1 MSGVC
6 GVVRLD
12 GGPVSRGTLEA
23 MLDAA
28 AFRGPDG
35 RGSWRGGIDGVET
48 GDARGDASVALGQ
61 LALHTTPE
69 SVHERQPLVDAEAGL
84 VLVADARL
92 DNRDELLRELTP
104 RRGAGIVTDAELIL
118 AAYRAWGEEC
128 AERLLGDFAVAV
140 WDGRKRS
147 LFLARDVMGMRALY
161 YRVERDRVLFAT
173 EVKQILA
180 APGVD
185 REIFERAVGAHLVG
199 AYGPAEWTFWEGIA
213 QVPPGHVVVVAAEDV
228 RSRRYWELDP
238 GRRIRYRSD
247 EEYAEHFRALFAD
260 AVRARLR
267 SVAPVGVL
275 LSGGTDSGSVAAM
288 AAWLLA
294 REPGVSVPEF
304 RAYSFA
310 FDELTECDERHISRP
325 LADHLGIPVTDVPAD
340 DAWPLKN
347 FPDNP
352 THEDGPF
359 VFGHHTILERS
370 FERARTEGMGLMMSG
385 DRGDL
390 VTGMGIYDLPALFQH
405 GRWPTLLHELRLL
418 ARYRGTSIARQ
429 VRSELL
435 RPARKALLPPRSP
448 LARLPLLR
456 RLANPA
462 RREVPDWVPPEFAG
476 AIDLERIL
484 AEPSIVEAGPARRL
498 ALRQRYAAI
507 FSPMHMSGVTTS
519 ERMHARRGQ
528 AFADPWSA
536 RPLIEFVLAV
546 PPRVLNVA
554 DEPKRLP
561 RLAMKGIMPEPS
573 VKALRKILPT
583 PLFRLGLHDRALD
596 AIRVLLSESR
606 AERRG
611 YLRVD
616 RLRAYAPEERSE
628 LDADTALWA
637 ALTLE
642 LWLRRWTEQA

>member
-347 FPDNP
+347 FP
-352 THEDGPF
+352 EQGPDVDSPF
-359 VFGHHTILERS
+359 AVVYQVLR
-370 FERARTEGMGLMMSG
+370 ERACEAAKADGVKILTTG
-385 DRGDL
+385 DRGDEVVGDWVRDL
-390 VTGMGIYDLPALFQH
+390 AGLLAAGRWREALEERRAHRNLTDASILSFLRSEFVGPTVRAMRGHGRPRLRIPPWIPTAFSQRVDLPTIIADDVVRSGIRH
-405 GRWPTLLHELRLL
+405 PARA
-418 ARYRGTSIARQ
+418 ARY
-429 VRSELL
+429 
-435 RPARKALLPPRSP
+435 
-448 LARLPLLR
+448 
-456 RLANPA
+456 
-462 RREVPDWVPPEFAG
+462 
-476 AIDLERIL
+476 ERIFR
-484 AEPSIVEAGPARRL
+484 AGGDRTAVWHERSAARDGL
-498 ALRQRYAAI
+498 
-507 FSPMHMSGVTTS
+507 GW
-519 ERMHARRGQ
+519 
-528 AFADPWSA
+528 ADPWSD
-536 RPLIEFVLAV
+536 RRLTEFVLAIPQHLV
-546 PPRVLNVA
+546 NRFA
-554 DEPKRLP
+554 QPKRL
-561 RLAMKGIMPEPS
+561 AHQ
-573 VKALRKILPT
+573 ALRPLTPPPVRDRSRKIIPEL
-583 PLFRLGLHDRALD
+583 LFDRGFKERGAETVRELFADSIAHRLGFVDADRF
-596 AIRVLLSESR
+596 LSDY
-606 AERRG
+606 ERFRSNG
-611 YLRVD
+611 RIATDPWWTITLEGWLRVV
-616 RLRAYAPEERSE
+616 RIERDGRSS
-628 LDADTALWA
+628 AS
-637 ALTLE
+637 
-642 LWLRRWTEQA
+642 

>member
-1 MSGVC
+1 
-6 GVVRLD
+6 
-12 GGPVSRGTLEA
+12 
-23 MLDAA
+23 
-28 AFRGPDG
+28 
-35 RGSWRGGIDGVET
+35 
-48 GDARGDASVALGQ
+48 VALGY

-69 SVHERQPLVDAEAGL
+69 SVHERQPLDDAEAGL

-92 DNRDELLRELTP
+92 DNRDALLRELTP
-104 RRGAGIVTDAELIL
+104 RRVAGAGVRGAAIVTDAELIL
-118 AAYRAWGEEC
+118 AAYRAWGEGC

-147 LFLARDVMGMRALY
+147 LFLARDVMGMRGLY
-161 YRVERDRVLFAT
+161 YRIERGRVLFAT

-185 REIFERAVGAHLVG
+185 AEIFEPAVGAHLVA

-213 QVPPGHVVVVAAEDV
+213 QVPPGHAVLVEGGSV
-228 RSRRYWELDP
+228 RSRRYWEVDP

-247 EEYAEHFRALFAD
+247 EEYAEHFRSLFAD

-288 AAWLLA
+288 AGWLLA
-294 REPGVSVPEF
+294 REPGVSVPEL

-310 FDELTECDERHISRP
+310 FDELRECDERHISGP
-325 LADHLGIPVTDVPAD
+325 LAEHFGIPVTDVPAD
-340 DAWPLKN
+340 DAWPLRD

-359 VFGHHTILERS
+359 VFGHHTLLERS
-370 FERARTEGMGLMMSG
+370 FARARTEGMGLMMSG

-390 VTGMGIYDLPALFQH
+390 VAGMSIYDLPSLFRS

-418 ARYRGTSIARQ
+418 ARYRGASLASQ
-429 VRSELL
+429 VRDELL
-435 RPARKALLPPRSP
+435 RPARKAVLPPGSP

-462 RREVPDWVPPEFAG
+462 TPGVPDWVPPDFARATG
-476 AIDLERIL
+476 LGGLL
-484 AEPSIVEAGPARRL
+484 ADFSTHEAGPSRRL
-498 ALRQRYAAI
+498 SARQRYAAI
-507 FSPMHMSGVTTS
+507 FAPMHMTGVTTS
-519 ERMHARRGQ
+519 ERMHARHGQ

-536 RPLIEFVLAV
+536 RPLAEFALAV
-546 PPRVLNVA
+546 PPRVLNVVGT
-554 DEPKRLP
+554 PKRLT
-561 RLAMKGIMPEPS
+561 RLAMKGVMPEPS
-573 VKALRKILPT
+573 LQALRKIVPT
-583 PLFRLGLHDRALD
+583 PLFRRGLRERALD
-596 AIRVLLSESR
+596 AIHELLGESL

-616 RLRAYAPEERSE
+616 RLLAYAPDERAG

-637 ALTLE
+637 GLTLE
-642 LWLRRWTEQA
+642 LWLRRVTGRP